1 MSEKASELQNY
12 YNKPVSHTFLKKRI
26 KKNVFVT
33 KQHNIVYFLTKFPVT
48 FLNKK
53 LQLLRSYNSHFC
65 SSCDREEKTII

>member
-53 LQLLRSYNSHFC
+53 L
-65 SSCDREEKTII
+65 